1 MNLIPV
7 ILCGGSGT
15 RLWPLSRALYPKQ
28 LLALTGS
35 RSLLQDT
42 VARLSLLPGAAR
54 SPLIVCN
61 EAHRFLVA
69 GQFREMGADPV
80 LILEPE
86 GRNTAPAAAIAALVA
101 RRQAGSDVLL
111 LVLPADHV
119 IRDPGSFADA
129 VAMARPAAEAGQLV
143 TFGVVP
149 AHPETGYGY
158 IRTDPRP
165 DPQAV
170 ASVQA
175 VREFVEKPDYETA
188 QRYVNSGAYLWN
200 SGMFLFSA
208 DTYLREL
215 GVHAPDIA
223 AAAAQA
229 LSAAQGGAQGAVQ
242 SAGKGEGGFLTLEK
256 DSFGR
261 CRKESID
268 YAVMEK
274 TSHAAV
280 VPLAAGWSDVGSW
293 ASLLD
298 VNARDAQGNAL
309 TGDVVAV
316 DCTDSYVRAES
327 RLVAVAGL
335 DGCIVVETPDAV
347 LVVPRA
353 RAQDVKKI
361 VEELERQGR
370 PEIRLGREV
379 FRPWG
384 SYDSLDDAPGFQV
397 KRLTVMPGAALS
409 LQMHHHRAEHWVV
422 VGGTAR
428 ITRDDEVF
436 ELAFGGHTF
445 IPRGARHRIENPGTD
460 PLRIIEIQVGDY
472 LGEDDIVRFEDRYGR
487 QGRTD

>member
-1 MNLIPV
+1 MNLLPV

-28 LLALTGS
+28 LLALVGS

-42 VARLSLLPGAAR
+42 LARLSLLPDAAR
-54 SPLIVCN
+54 SPLVVCN
-61 EAHRFLVA
+61 ESHRFLVA
-69 GQFREMGADPV
+69 SQLREAGADPA

-86 GRNTAPAAAIAALVA
+86 GRNTAPAAAIAALAA
-101 RRQAGSDVLL
+101 RGRAGGDVLL

-119 IRDPGSFADA
+119 IRDQRAFADA
-129 VAMARPAAEAGQLV
+129 VALARPAAEAGRLV

-149 AHPETGYGY
+149 THPETGYGY
-158 IRTDPRP
+158 IRTDPRS
-165 DPQAV
+165 DPSAPAGV
-170 ASVQA
+170 RPI
-175 VREFVEKPDYETA
+175 REFVEKPDYETA

-215 GVHAPDIA
+215 GTHAPDIA
-223 AAAAQA
+223 AAAARA
-229 LSAAQGGAQGAVQ
+229 LDAARGSTGSGATDD
-242 SAGKGEGGFLTLEK
+242 AGYLVLHK
-256 DSFGR
+256 DSFGG

-274 TSHAAV
+274 TSQAAV

-298 VNARDAQGNAL
+298 VSDRDAQGNVL

-316 DCTDSYVRAES
+316 DCADSYVRAES

-335 DGCIVVETPDAV
+335 DGCIVVETKDAV

-361 VEELERQGR
+361 VEELERRSR
-370 PEIRLGREV
+370 PETRLGREV

-384 SYDSLDDAPGFQV
+384 SFDNIDAAPGFQV
-397 KRLTVMPGAALS
+397 KRITVLPGAALS
-409 LQMHHHRAEHWVV
+409 LQMHRRRAEHWVV
-422 VGGTAR
+422 VSGTAR
-428 ITRDDEVF
+428 ITRDQEVF
-436 ELAFGGHTF
+436 DLGPGGHTF
-445 IPRGARHRIENPGTD
+445 IPVRTRHRIENPGTD
-460 PLRIIEIQVGDY
+460 TLRIIEVQVGDY

>member
-1 MNLIPV
+1 MNLVPV

-42 VARLSLLPGAAR
+42 VGRLALLPG
-54 SPLIVCN
+54 SIDPPVVICN

-69 GQFREMGADPV
+69 SQLREVGADPL

-86 GRNTAPAAAIAALVA
+86 GRNTAPAAAIAALAA
-101 RRQAGSDVLL
+101 RQRAGRDVLL

-119 IRDPGSFADA
+119 LRDPAAFARA
-129 VAMARPAAEAGQLV
+129 VGLAIPAAAAGQMV

-149 AHPETGYGY
+149 TQPETGYGY
-158 IRTDPRP
+158 IRTDPRSETAT
-165 DPQAV
+165 DAGV
-170 ASVQA
+170 AA

-208 DTYLREL
+208 DAYLREL
-215 GVHAPDIA
+215 EAHAPDIA
-223 AAAAQA
+223 AAAARA
-229 LSAAQGGAQGAVQ
+229 LDAAN
-242 SAGKGEGGFLTLEK
+242 SDAGLLTLQR
-256 DSFGR
+256 DTFQQ
-261 CRKESID
+261 CRQESID

-274 TSHAAV
+274 TRHAAV

-293 ASLLD
+293 ASLHD
-298 VNARDAQGNAL
+298 VSDRDGQGNAL

-316 DCTDSYVRAES
+316 DCTNSYVRAES

-335 DGCIVVETPDAV
+335 DGCIVVETRDAV
-347 LVVPRA
+347 LVVPKS

-361 VEELERQGR
+361 VEELERQAR
-370 PEIRLGREV
+370 PETRLGREV

-384 SYDSLDDAPGFQV
+384 SYDSLDGAPGFQV
-397 KRLTVMPGAALS
+397 KRLTVLPGAVLS
-409 LQMHHHRAEHWVV
+409 LQMHQRRAEHWVV
-422 VGGTAR
+422 VSGIAR

-436 ELAFGGHTF
+436 DLAAGGHTF
-445 IPRGARHRIENPGTD
+445 IPLGAKHRIENPGTD
-460 PLRIIEIQVGDY
+460 TLRIIEVQVGDY